1 MALKNHSI
9 IKRTRE
15 QKINA
20 AAATLAV
27 QLAKQNNDPMYNKLK
42 RYKSLMLQARQKIMQ
57 KWYNKAKQIVRQRLG
72 SE

>member
-27 QLAKQNNDPMYNKLK
+27 QLAKQNNDPMYDKLK

-57 KWYNKAKQIVRQRLG
+57 KWYNRAKQIVRQRLG
-72 SE
+72 D